1 MDPTQWGAPY
11 PIVVGALFLIVLARS
26 NATYW
31 VGRLVA
37 NGAHRTRAAQ
47 WMDSEGYRRAVDR
60 LNRWGAPA
68 VSLSFLTVGVET
80 VVNLAAGAARM
91 PLVRYIPATIVG
103 SIAWAFLYA
112 TVGFVGFEALVLLWQ
127 HSPVAAVVAGTLTLA
142 GLTWFVVRQARRS
155 RYSADT
161 P

>member
-1 MDPTQWGAPY
+1 VDPTQWGAPY
-11 PIVVGALFLIVLARS
+11 PIVVGALFVIVLARS

-68 VSLSFLTVGVET
+68 VSLSFLTVGVQT
-80 VVNLAAGAARM
+80 VINVAAGAARM

-142 GLTWFVVRQARRS
+142 GLTWFVVRQARRG